1 MRRDVAVLSA
11 GGPSRERFILERMS
25 EGVSPGL
32 AALLFL
38 ERVQRDDLAR
48 TRHWIECERQRA
60 VEEAARRP
68 LPPPPDWV
76 IAYVRQG
83 VGKARL
89 PEAVHVGGCS
99 MAPGHPAAVSRE
111 QALAALAEGAQSCGF
126 CWPDTALGVLE

>member
-1 MRRDVAVLSA
+1 
-11 GGPSRERFILERMS
+11 MS
-25 EGVSPGL
+25 DSVSPRL

-38 ERVQRDDLAR
+38 ERVQVDDLAR
-48 TRHWIECERQRA
+48 TRRWIAREGRRA
-60 VEEAARRP
+60 AEEAARRP

-99 MAPGHPAAVSRE
+99 MAPGQPTAVSRE
-111 QALAALAEGAQSCGF
+111 QAVAALAEGVAACDF
-126 CWPDTALGVLE
+126 CRPDTALGVLE